1 EPDGDVPPTERL
13 TWHSRTSAPAR
24 ALPTAAPSLD
34 APGVTAVAAPT
45 TAQDPEITNDRPRL
59 PSTLRA
65 PASRPTASTSLT
77 AAATPRNG
85 RTVLRSAPPRTVTGR
100 AHPASTPPRSARPV
114 TT

>member
-1 EPDGDVPPTERL
+1 
-13 TWHSRTSAPAR
+13 TSAPAR

-34 APGVTAVAAPT
+34 APGVTAVSAPT

-65 PASRPTASTSLT
+65 RASRATANTGLT
-77 AAATPRNG
+77 AATTARNG
-85 RTVLRSAPPRTVTGR
+85 RTVLRSDPPHTVTGR
-100 AHPASTPPRSARPV
+100 AHPASTPSRSARPV